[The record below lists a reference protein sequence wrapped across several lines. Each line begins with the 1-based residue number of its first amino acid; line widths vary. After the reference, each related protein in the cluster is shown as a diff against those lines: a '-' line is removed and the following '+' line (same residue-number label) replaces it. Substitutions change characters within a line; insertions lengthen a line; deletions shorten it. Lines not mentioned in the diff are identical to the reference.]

1 MAVDSNFF
9 IHEDD
14 RAALEALKAIP
25 GFTPFIKAFMKT
37 WNETQFRI
45 LNMSSR
51 VRLSEEQLPKY
62 YAMLDPICKT
72 LGIEKPELY
81 LEMNVVPNSYTY
93 GDTDPFIVLT
103 SGLIECLPDELI
115 PTVLAHECGHIACH
129 HTLYRTMGQMILGS
143 AVMLLPGIGTLI
155 SLPLKIAFAYW
166 MRCSEFSADRA
177 AVICDGSPD
186 KVIELCM
193 RLSGYSKQIEDTA
206 STDQFLKQALEYKEL
221 LKDDLFN
228 QSLEFMLLAGQSHPL
243 TAVRAYEANEWG
255 KSDAVRILDEY
266 LTEKDRGI
274 TPQRVPVAGNA
285 SSFIGTDKEETIRQ
299 LRDAGFTSIETS
311 RIKETTT
318 GAKPGTITAI
328 SIAGNSTFQPLSW
341 FPYDAPVVIN
351 FYEPLNEEELQALHP
366 GEIRVPFS
374 ASSCIGRSW
383 QTVCKE
389 LAQAGFRDIVTVR
402 TNASRPFLS
411 REDAVK
417 KITIA
422 GSESF
427 EKDDWF
433 RPDVSVRVTHYGS

>member
-1 MAVDSNFF
+1 MAVDARFF

-14 RAALEALKAIP
+14 RAALEALEAIP

-37 WNETQFRI
+37 WNESQFRI

-62 YAMLDPICKT
+62 YAMLDPICRT

-81 LEMNVVPNSYTY
+81 LEMNVVPNAYTY
-93 GDTDPFIVLT
+93 GDSDPFIVLT

-129 HTLYRTMGQMILGS
+129 HTLYRTMGQIILGS
-143 AVMLLPGIGTLI
+143 AAMLLPGIGALI

-177 AVICDGSPD
+177 AVICDGGPD

-193 RLSGYSKQIEDTA
+193 RLSGYSKQIEDKA
-206 STDQFLKQALEYKEL
+206 STDAFMKQALEYKEL
-221 LKDDLFN
+221 LKDNMLN

-255 KSDAVRILDEY
+255 RSDAVHMLNDY
-266 LTEKDRGI
+266 LSEKERGI
-274 TPQRVPVAGNA
+274 TPLRIPVAGGA
-285 SSFIGTDKEETIRQ
+285 SSFVGTNKEETVRQ
-299 LRDAGFTSIETS
+299 LREAGFTAIEAE
-311 RIKETTT
+311 RIKEISS
-318 GAKPGTITAI
+318 GAAPGTVTAI
-328 SIAGNSTFQPLSW
+328 SIAGDSTFKALSW
-341 FPYDAPVVIN
+341 FPSDAPVAIT
-351 FYEPLNEEELQALHP
+351 FYEPLSEEELQALHP
-366 GEIRVPFS
+366 GEIRTPFS
-374 ASSCIGRSW
+374 SASCVGRSW
-383 QTVCKE
+383 ETVCKE
-389 LAQAGFRDIVTVR
+389 LVQAGFRDIVTVK
-402 TNASRPFLS
+402 TNAARPFLS

-422 GSESF
+422 DNESF
-427 EKDDWF
+427 EKGDWF
-433 RPDVSVRVTHYGS
+433 RPDAPVRVTHFG

>member
-62 YAMLDPICKT
+62 FAMLDPICKT
-72 LGIEKPELY
+72 IGIEKPELY

-221 LKDDLFN
+221 LK
-228 QSLEFMLLAGQSHPL
+228 
-243 TAVRAYEANEWG
+243 RAKA
-255 KSDAVRILDEY
+255 
-266 LTEKDRGI
+266 
-274 TPQRVPVAGNA
+274 
-285 SSFIGTDKEETIRQ
+285 
-299 LRDAGFTSIETS
+299 
-311 RIKETTT
+311 
-318 GAKPGTITAI
+318 
-328 SIAGNSTFQPLSW
+328 
-341 FPYDAPVVIN
+341 
-351 FYEPLNEEELQALHP
+351 
-366 GEIRVPFS
+366 
-374 ASSCIGRSW
+374 
-383 QTVCKE
+383 E
-389 LAQAGFRDIVTVR
+389 LASFRERYKTLVELETVLE
-402 TNASRPFLS
+402 AI
-411 REDAVK
+411 DAF
-417 KITIA
+417 I
-422 GSESF
+422 
-427 EKDDWF
+427 
-433 RPDVSVRVTHYGS
+433 